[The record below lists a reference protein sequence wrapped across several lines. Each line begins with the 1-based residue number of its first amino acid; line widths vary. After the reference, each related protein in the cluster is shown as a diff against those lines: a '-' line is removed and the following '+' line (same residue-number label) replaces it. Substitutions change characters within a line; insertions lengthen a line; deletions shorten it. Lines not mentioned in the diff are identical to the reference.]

1 MRRFAP
7 ASHVLVT
14 QSSVAPA
21 EGLGADVETNTRKSD
36 NGVVLTLEGLTLCS
50 NLKHSI

>member
-1 MRRFAP
+1 
-7 ASHVLVT
+7 VLVT

-21 EGLGADVETNTRKSD
+21 EGLGADVVTNT
-36 NGVVLTLEGLTLCS
+36 GVVVPTLEGLTFCS